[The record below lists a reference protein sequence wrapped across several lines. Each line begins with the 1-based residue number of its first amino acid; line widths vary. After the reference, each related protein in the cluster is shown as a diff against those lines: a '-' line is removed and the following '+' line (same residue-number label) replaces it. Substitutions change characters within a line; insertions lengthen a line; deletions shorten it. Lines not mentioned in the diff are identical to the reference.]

1 MITASLVNEL
11 RKKTNAGMLDCKKAL
26 TETNGDLE
34 AAVDYLRKKGIA
46 KAAGKADREA
56 SEGIIAARLSDD
68 GKSGILI
75 EVNCETDFV
84 SRNENFVTFVNTIAD
99 TLAGSDAK
107 TLAEAL
113 QVNVGDLTVEDF
125 IKAKVIELGENM
137 QLRKFERFEMA
148 DNGAIAQ
155 YIHMGGK
162 VGVLVEVSA
171 DQGGTAAKEE
181 FQSMIKDI
189 TLHIAAANPKGLS
202 REDIPADVVEKEK
215 EVFRGQLANEA
226 KPKPAEIIE
235 KIIEGKIGKYFAES
249 CLLEQA
255 FVKDPDTTVGKLV
268 ETTGK
273 QVGDTLVVRRFVRFG
288 LGE

>member
-11 RKKTNAGMLDCKKAL
+11 RKKTNAGMMDCKKAL

-34 AAVDYLRKKGIA
+34 AAVNWLREKGIA

-68 GKSGILI
+68 GKTGILI

-84 SRNENFVTFVNTIAD
+84 SRNENFVAFVDKIAD
-99 TLAGSDAK
+99 TLAAGDAK
-107 TLAEAL
+107 TLEEAL
-113 QVNVGDLTVEDF
+113 KVQVGDLTIEDF
-125 IKAKVIELGENM
+125 VKSKVIELGENM
-137 QLRKFERFEMA
+137 QLRKFERFDVA

-171 DQGGTAAKEE
+171 NNGATAAKDE
-181 FQSMIKDI
+181 FRDLVKDV
-189 TLHIAAANPKGLS
+189 TLHIAAAAPKGLG
-202 REDIPADVVEKEK
+202 REDIPAETVENEK
-215 EVFRGQLANEA
+215 NIFRAQLADSG
-226 KPKPAEIIE
+226 KPENIIE
-235 KIIEGKIGKYFAES
+235 NIITGKIGKFFSEN

-255 FVKDPDTTVGKLV
+255 FVKDPDTTIKKLV
-268 ETTGK
+268 ENASK
-273 QVGDTLVVRRFVRFG
+273 QLGDDLVVRRFVRFG

>member
-11 RKKTNAGMLDCKKAL
+11 RKKTNAGMMDCKKAL

-84 SRNENFVTFVNTIAD
+84 SRNENFVTFVDTIAD

-113 QVNVGDLTVEDF
+113 QVKVGDLTVEDF

-215 EVFRGQLANEA
+215 EVFRGQLANEP